1 MEELINGLRAS
12 GSDVLPLRLYVRTG
26 ISSIISAEVLHIC
39 ARNL

>member
-1 MEELINGLRAS
+1 MKELINGLRAS
-12 GSDVLPLRLYVRTG
+12 GFDVLPLRRYARTG